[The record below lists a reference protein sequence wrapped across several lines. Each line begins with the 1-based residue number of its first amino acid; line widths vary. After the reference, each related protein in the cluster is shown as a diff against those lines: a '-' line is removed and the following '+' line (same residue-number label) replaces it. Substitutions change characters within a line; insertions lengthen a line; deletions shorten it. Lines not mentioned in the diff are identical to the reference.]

1 MTDHRTKAIQYA
13 RENSDQY
20 LNHLIDFVKIPS
32 VSTDSVHAD
41 AMLKASRWVADRLTA
56 IGIENVQLL
65 ATDGF
70 PVVFGE
76 KQAKRADAP
85 TLLIYGHY
93 DVQPAEPL
101 ELWESDPFN
110 PLVRGDNLYGR
121 GASDMKGQ
129 VMASL
134 CAVEAALKQG
144 SLPVNVK
151 FLIEGEEEIG
161 SPHLQSLLKAKMDL
175 FRSDVALNPDT
186 GMVSPN
192 TPSITYGLRGLAYF
206 ELHVYGPRQDLHSG
220 LFGGIVHNPAQA
232 LCELVAA
239 MHDDKGKVTLPGFY
253 DTVAALDSDELD
265 ELARLPISDA
275 TLLQQTGAPALWGDA
290 DFTPVERI
298 GARPTLEVNGIYSGF
313 TESGSKTIIP
323 AWAMAKISMR
333 LVPNQNPKA
342 VQKQLEKF
350 LEANAPKTIRWELTP
365 MAGGEPSL
373 ANRDH
378 PAIQALYNALESAF
392 AARPVFKREGGS
404 VPVVGNLKSI
414 LGIESVMSGFGLP
427 GDNIHGPN
435 EKLHLPTWKKGI
447 EALINFLYNYGE
459 QSKQSEAATTARQ
472 T

>member
-1 MTDHRTKAIQYA
+1 MSDHRTKALQHA
-13 RENSDQY
+13 RENTDQF

-32 VSTDSVHAD
+32 VSTDSAHGDSVQ
-41 AMLKASRWVADRLTA
+41 KAAGWVAERLTA
-56 IGIENVQLL
+56 IGVENVQVL

-76 KQAKRADAP
+76 KRTNRTGAP

-110 PLVRGDNLYGR
+110 PLVRDDNLYGR

-134 CAVEAALKQG
+134 CAVESVLQQG
-144 SLPVNVK
+144 DLPLNIK

-161 SPHLQSLLKAKMDL
+161 SPHLQNLLKTKKEL
-175 FRSDVALNPDT
+175 FCSDVALNADT
-186 GMVSPN
+186 GMISPK

-206 ELHVYGPRQDLHSG
+206 ELRVYGPSHDLHSG

-239 MHDDKGKVTLPGFY
+239 MHDDKGRVTLPGFY
-253 DTVAALDSDELD
+253 DAVVALDAEERN
-265 ELARLPISDA
+265 ELARLPITEE
-275 TLLQQTGAPALWGDA
+275 TLLQQTGATLLWGDP

-298 GARPTLEVNGIYSGF
+298 GARPPLEINGIFSGF
-313 TESGSKTIIP
+313 AEAGSKTIIP

-333 LVPNQNPKA
+333 LVPHQNPKA
-342 VQKQLEKF
+342 VQQQLQKF
-350 LEANAPKTIRWELTP
+350 LEKNAPKTIRWELIP
-365 MAGGEPSL
+365 MAGSEPSL

-378 PAIQALYNALESAF
+378 PAIQALIAALESAF
-392 AARPVFKREGGS
+392 ATRPVFKREGGS
-404 VPVVGNLKSI
+404 VPVVGDLKSI

-427 GDNIHGPN
+427 SDNIHGPN
-435 EKLHLPTWKKGI
+435 EKLHLPTWRKGI
-447 EALINFLYNYGE
+447 ETLINFLYNYGE
-459 QSKQSEAATTARQ
+459 QSV
-472 T
+472 